1 MIARTALLIL
11 SLLVPGVLM
20 TASSPAPPSPSADR
34 LPDPPW
40 SGRWEWADRPGFES
54 LTVSRDGEEIV
65 ATSDVLVV
73 LDEIPTHVTYRLVYD
88 RDWHFRRAHIG
99 SVDGGTERELD
110 IAWTGGGW
118 RVNGT
123 VRPDLSGCTDLDIM
137 VTPFT
142 NTPPLWRLNPSAA
155 GDDRTE
161 GVGEARPLQV
171 AWVHFPDL
179 AVSAVRQEYRRL
191 PDAGPWRRYL
201 YRNLESGFEGEL
213 TVDRH
218 RLVVDYGP
226 WRRVA
231 PVRSPADPPS

>member
-1 MIARTALLIL
+1 
-11 SLLVPGVLM
+11 M
-20 TASSPAPPSPSADR
+20 TAAASPLNDPSTDR
-34 LPDPPW
+34 VPETPW
-40 SGRWEWADRPGFES
+40 TGRWEWDDRPGFES
-54 LTVSRDGEEIV
+54 LTVARNGEEVV

-73 LDEIPTHVTYRLVYD
+73 LDGTPTHVSYRLVYD
-88 RDWHFRRAHIG
+88 RDWRFRHAHLE
-99 SVDGGTERELD
+99 SKSGGPVRELD
-110 IAWTGGGW
+110 IEWTGGEAVAGDERGEAAAGTW

-123 VRPDLSGCTDLDIM
+123 ARRDLAGCTDLDLM

-142 NTPPLWRLNPSAA
+142 NTPPLWRLDPPA
-155 GDDRTE
+155 GESE
-161 GVGEARPLQV
+161 GAGEAKPLQV

-179 AVSAVRQEYRRL
+179 VVSAVRQEYRRL
-191 PDAGPWRRYL
+191 PDDGPWARYL

-231 PVRSPADPPS
+231 PVRSPADPPR